1 MNMNALSGL
10 SGAIQ
15 EAGLTGANG
24 GAGGV
29 DDKVFLAQLLKQ
41 LLNASNEK
49 DDLSGLLDKLS
60 SQSADDAKGSSACS
74 GAGAANAG
82 NGAGAN
88 GGSNGGGCDSGCGS
102 NGAQAAQT
110 AGVAAGPQGLGG
122 SLRFQ

>member
-1 MNMNALSGL
+1 MTINALSGL
-10 SGAIQ
+10 SGSIQ
-15 EAGLTGANG
+15 GAGVPGAAG
-24 GAGGV
+24 GAGAV
-29 DDKVFLAQLLKQ
+29 DDKEFLAQLLKQ

-49 DDLSGLLDKLS
+49 DDLSGLLDKLA